1 MRSRSNSDQLFKRA
15 ASVIPGGT
23 YGHLSPA
30 SSLPRH
36 FAHFCSSGKGVYFH
50 DVDQNEWMDFMCAY
64 GAVIHGYQNPIIE
77 SAVEKQRSVGTVFN
91 HPHEVSIEL
100 AEKLTQLIDFASWS
114 VFAKNGSDLTTWSI
128 RVAREHTKRTFVVKA
143 RGAYHGVDAW
153 CDPGMGG
160 RIESDRVD
168 ILEFEWNDLEQ
179 LEGIFKARKDQIAA
193 VILTPYHHAAFAP
206 SVMPEEGFWAGV
218 RNLCH
223 KNGTILILDDVRAGW
238 RLHEGGSHQYF
249 GFSPD
254 MTVYSKALG
263 NGYAISA
270 CVGIPELK
278 NAASEVFL
286 TGSCWSDA
294 VAMRAAL
301 TSLEICE
308 KDSVASLV
316 LDKGKYFCSGLENL
330 ALEFNF
336 KLRMTGPTS
345 MPYPWFDGDDNLYR
359 IQNFCQIASKYGL
372 FFHPHH
378 NWFISNAHDQVSLD
392 KALALARSS
401 FEEMQNKL

>member
-100 AEKLTQLIDFASWS
+100 AEKLTQLVDFASWS

-153 CDPGMGG
+153 CCSYYTFDVPDETPCLVFVGP
-160 RIESDRVD
+160 RFFKKKTI
-168 ILEFEWNDLEQ
+168 INDSAE
-179 LEGIFKARKDQIAA
+179 
-193 VILTPYHHAAFAP
+193 Y
-206 SVMPEEGFWAGV
+206 
-218 RNLCH
+218 
-223 KNGTILILDDVRAGW
+223 DV
-238 RLHEGGSHQYF
+238 
-249 GFSPD
+249 
-254 MTVYSKALG
+254 SK
-263 NGYAISA
+263 
-270 CVGIPELK
+270 
-278 NAASEVFL
+278 
-286 TGSCWSDA
+286 
-294 VAMRAAL
+294 
-301 TSLEICE
+301 
-308 KDSVASLV
+308 
-316 LDKGKYFCSGLENL
+316 
-330 ALEFNF
+330 
-336 KLRMTGPTS
+336 
-345 MPYPWFDGDDNLYR
+345 FDTY
-359 IQNFCQIASKYGL
+359 
-372 FFHPHH
+372 
-378 NWFISNAHDQVSLD
+378 
-392 KALALARSS
+392 
-401 FEEMQNKL
+401 

>member
-77 SAVEKQRSVGTVFN
+77 NAVEQQRSVGTVFN

-100 AEKLTQLIDFASWS
+100 AEKLTQLVDFASWS

-128 RVAREHTKRTFVVKA
+128 RVAREHTKRNFVVKA

-160 RIESDRVD
+160 RIESDRAD

-179 LEGIFKARKDQIAA
+179 LEGIFKSRKDQIAA
-193 VILTPYHHAAFAP
+193 VILTP
-206 SVMPEEGFWAGV
+206 
-218 RNLCH
+218 
-223 KNGTILILDDVRAGW
+223 
-238 RLHEGGSHQYF
+238 
-249 GFSPD
+249 
-254 MTVYSKALG
+254 
-263 NGYAISA
+263 
-270 CVGIPELK
+270 
-278 NAASEVFL
+278 
-286 TGSCWSDA
+286 
-294 VAMRAAL
+294 
-301 TSLEICE
+301 
-308 KDSVASLV
+308 
-316 LDKGKYFCSGLENL
+316 
-330 ALEFNF
+330 
-336 KLRMTGPTS
+336 
-345 MPYPWFDGDDNLYR
+345 
-359 IQNFCQIASKYGL
+359 
-372 FFHPHH
+372 
-378 NWFISNAHDQVSLD
+378 
-392 KALALARSS
+392 
-401 FEEMQNKL
+401 